1 MPGALLAPIAL
12 RANRKD
18 TQAEVTT
25 GQAASRDIPRAMVL
39 TVSFVLSPVSV
50 TF

>member
-1 MPGALLAPIAL
+1 MPGAQPAPIAL

-25 GQAASRDIPRAMVL
+25 GQAASRDIPRAVVL
-39 TVSFVLSPVSV
+39 TVFFVLSPVSV

>member
-1 MPGALLAPIAL
+1 MPGAPLAPIAL
-12 RANRKD
+12 RAKQKN

-39 TVSFVLSPVSV
+39 TVSFVLSPVSM